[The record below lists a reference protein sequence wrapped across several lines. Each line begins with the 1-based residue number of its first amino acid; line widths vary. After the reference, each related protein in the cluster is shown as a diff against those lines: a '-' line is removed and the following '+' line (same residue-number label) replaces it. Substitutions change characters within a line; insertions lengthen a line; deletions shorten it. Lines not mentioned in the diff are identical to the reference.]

1 MVSQPQPYTT
11 PEDYLARERRAETRS
26 EYHDG
31 EIVAMA
37 GASWEH
43 NLISGATFRELA
55 TQLRRGPCQPIAND
69 MRVWIPSHHVY
80 TYPDIVVVC
89 GEPEFQDSAVD
100 TLLNPMLIVEVLSPS
115 TAAPGQDRQG
125 QKFALYRSLPSLREY
140 LLIAQDEPR
149 LVLYRRDPD
158 NRWFIGDAHGL
169 DATLDLATGGV
180 TLALRDLYE
189 RITFPEPVLP
199 ER

>member
-1 MVSQPQPYTT
+1 MARQPQPYTT
-11 PEDYLARERRAETRS
+11 PAEYLALERRAETRS

-43 NLISGATFRELA
+43 NLISGATYRELA
-55 TQLRRGPCQPIAND
+55 TQLRRGPCQPVAND

-100 TLLNPMLIVEVLSPS
+100 TLLNPSLIVEVLSPS
-115 TAAPGQDRQG
+115 TAAYDQG
-125 QKFALYRSLPSLREY
+125 QKFGMYRSLPSLREY

-180 TLALRDLYE
+180 TLALHDLYE
-189 RITFPEPVLP
+189 RITFVPLP
-199 ER
+199 IPDR

>member
-11 PEDYLARERRAETRS
+11 PEDYLALERRAKTRS

-37 GASWEH
+37 GASREH
-43 NLISGATFRELA
+43 NLIVFDTVREIS
-55 TQLRRGPCQPIAND
+55 TQLRGQPCEGYPSD

-80 TYPDIVVVC
+80 TYPDVVVVC

-100 TLLNPMLIVEVLSPS
+100 TLLNPILIVEVLSPS
-115 TAAPGQDRQG
+115 TAAYDQG

-189 RITFPEPVLP
+189 RITFPEPVHP

>member
-1 MVSQPQPYTT
+1 MASQPQPYTT
-11 PEDYLARERRAETRS
+11 PAEYLALERRAETRS

-43 NLISGATFRELA
+43 NLISGATYRELA
-55 TQLRRGPCQPIAND
+55 TQLRRGPCQPVAND

-100 TLLNPMLIVEVLSPS
+100 TLLNPSLIVEVLSPS
-115 TAAPGQDRQG
+115 TAAYDQG
-125 QKFALYRSLPSLREY
+125 QKFGMYRSLPSLREY

-180 TLALRDLYE
+180 ILALHDLYE
-189 RITFPEPVLP
+189 RITFVPLP
-199 ER
+199 IPDR

>member
-1 MVSQPQPYTT
+1 MASQPQPYIT
-11 PEDYLARERRAETRS
+11 PEEYLALERQAKTKS

-43 NLISGATFRELA
+43 NLISGATYRELA
-55 TQLRRGPCQPIAND
+55 TQLRRGPCQPVAND

-80 TYPDIVVVC
+80 TYPDIAVVC

-100 TLLNPMLIVEVLSPS
+100 TLLNPTLIVEVLSPS
-115 TAAPGQDRQG
+115 TAAYDQG
-125 QKFALYRSLPSLREY
+125 QKFGMYRNLPSLREY

-169 DATLDLATGGV
+169 AATLDLATGGV
-180 TLALRDLYE
+180 TLALQDLYE
-189 RITFPEPVLP
+189 RITFTPLP
-199 ER
+199 TPNR

>member
-1 MVSQPQPYTT
+1 MVSQPQPYVT
-11 PEDYLARERRAETRS
+11 PEEYLALERRVETRS

-31 EIVAMA
+31 EIVAMV
-37 GASWEH
+37 GASREH
-43 NLISGATFRELA
+43 NVIVFALVREIS
-55 TQLRRGPCQPIAND
+55 TQLRGQPCEGYPSD

-80 TYPDIVVVC
+80 TYLDIVVVC

-100 TLLNPMLIVEVLSPS
+100 TLLNPALIIEVLSPS
-115 TAAPGQDRQG
+115 TAAYDQG

-189 RITFPEPVLP
+189 RITFIPQPTP

>member
-1 MVSQPQPYTT
+1 MASQPQPYST
-11 PEDYLARERRAETRS
+11 PEAYLALERRAETKS

-37 GASWEH
+37 GASREH
-43 NLISGATFRELA
+43 NLIAFALVREISS
-55 TQLRRGPCQPIAND
+55 QLRGKPCEGYPSD

-100 TLLNPMLIVEVLSPS
+100 TLLNPALIIEILSPS
-115 TAAPGQDRQG
+115 TAAYDTGE
-125 QKFALYRSLPSLREY
+125 KFALYRSLPSLREY
-140 LLIAQDEPR
+140 LLIAQDAPR

-169 DATLDLATGGV
+169 DATLSLATGGV
-180 TLALRDLYE
+180 TLALHDLYE
-189 RITFPEPVLP
+189 RITFKPVP
-199 ER
+199 TPDR

>member
-1 MVSQPQPYTT
+1 MASQPQPYTT
-11 PEDYLARERRAETRS
+11 PAEYLALERRAETRS

-37 GASWEH
+37 DASWEH
-43 NLISGATFRELA
+43 NLISGATYRELA
-55 TQLRRGPCQPIAND
+55 TQLRRGPCQPVAND

-100 TLLNPMLIVEVLSPS
+100 TLLNPSLIVEVLSPS
-115 TAAPGQDRQG
+115 TAAYDQG
-125 QKFALYRSLPSLREY
+125 QKFGMYRSLPSLREY

-169 DATLDLATGGV
+169 DATLDLTTGGV
-180 TLALRDLYE
+180 TLALHDLYE
-189 RITFPEPVLP
+189 RITFVPLP
-199 ER
+199 IPDR

>member
-1 MVSQPQPYTT
+1 MASQPQPYTT
-11 PEDYLARERRAETRS
+11 PAEYLALERRAETRS

-43 NLISGATFRELA
+43 NLISGATYRELA
-55 TQLRRGPCQPIAND
+55 TQLRRGPCQPVAND

-100 TLLNPMLIVEVLSPS
+100 TLLNPSLIVEVLSPS
-115 TAAPGQDRQG
+115 TAAYDQG
-125 QKFALYRSLPSLREY
+125 QKFGMYRSLPSLREY

-169 DATLDLATGGV
+169 DATLDLTTGGV
-180 TLALRDLYE
+180 TLALHDLYE
-189 RITFPEPVLP
+189 RITFVPLP
-199 ER
+199 IPDR